1 MRPELFRLFDFGF
14 PSYFVLLVTGFMFA
28 IASATAGA
36 RKQGLNPDVV
46 VDLGIAMLIAGV
58 IGGRILHVIADGY
71 FWDYVHMCT
80 DPSKVN
86 WPLDPAECVSST
98 YNGRWDPVQKLCH
111 PSGTDCFA
119 WAKFWAGGLTY
130 YGGFIGAS
138 GVAVWI
144 LRRDKFPLGTMAD
157 FSGFAI
163 PMGLVFGRLG
173 CLLAGCC
180 FGAECNLPWAL
191 SFPSRSG
198 ASETQAKAHLIASKF
213 LPSLHVHPTQVYESL
228 ACLAITGFCLL
239 YVYPRK
245 RYAGHVFVVFA
256 TLYAVARFLLEFL
269 RRDDR
274 GSLLGL
280 STSQLIGVAIVFV
293 MAFLHKKLRPV
304 AQQS

>member
-1 MRPELFRLFDFGF
+1 MRPELFRIFDTGA

-28 IASATAGA
+28 IASATAAA

-58 IGGRILHVIADGY
+58 LGGRILHVIADGY

-80 DPSKVN
+80 DPMKVN
-86 WPLDPAECVSST
+86 WPLDRAECLSST
-98 YNGRWDPVQKLCH
+98 YNGIWDPAQKVCH
-111 PSGTDCFA
+111 PGGTDCFA

-138 GVAVWI
+138 VVAVWL
-144 LRRDKFPLGTMAD
+144 LRRDKFPLGKMAD
-157 FSGFAI
+157 FAGFAI
-163 PMGLVFGRLG
+163 PMGLVFGRMG

-180 FGAECNLPWAL
+180 FGSECALPWAL
-191 SFPSRSG
+191 SFPARSA
-198 ASETQAKAHLIASKF
+198 ASEMQAKAHLIASKF

-228 ACLAITGFCLL
+228 ACLVITGFCLL

-256 TLYAVARFLLEFL
+256 TLYAIVRFLLEML

-280 STSQLIGVAIVFV
+280 STSQWIGVAIVV
-293 MAFLHKKLRPV
+293 MMFFLHRKLRPT
-304 AQQS
+304 AK